1 MKILK
6 KEIHPGKKRIKNF
19 YVSVMLWFVGR
30 ALQAVSKIDPE
41 VRKEITD
48 LPENCLIG
56 MSVYPFGEPGQKAP
70 AMFVRKTGVDRF
82 RFEGR
87 KAPADKPDFLI
98 TFKNIDTAMLV
109 LTFREKT
116 TEAQAYARFTADGP
130 LAIACTFVRILNRTE
145 IYLLPKPIALCAV
158 RRYDSPKHKHSNR
171 IRLYVRTV
179 LGF

>member
-1 MKILK
+1 MKISK
-6 KEIHPGKKRIKNF
+6 KEIHPGKKRIKNL

-30 ALQAVSKIDPE
+30 ALQAVSRID
-41 VRKEITD
+41 REIAAEIED

-56 MSVYPFGEPGQKAP
+56 MAVCPFGEQGHKAP
-70 AMFVRKTGVDRF
+70 AMFVKKTSTNRF
-82 RFEGR
+82 RFEGM
-87 KAPADKPDFLI
+87 KAPTQKPDLLI

-130 LAIACTFVRILNRTE
+130 LAIACTFVRILNKTE
-145 IYLLPKPIALCAV
+145 IYLLPKLIAVRAV
-158 RRYDSPKHKHSNR
+158 RRYDRPEHKHLNR
-171 IRLYVRTV
+171 MRLYTRTV